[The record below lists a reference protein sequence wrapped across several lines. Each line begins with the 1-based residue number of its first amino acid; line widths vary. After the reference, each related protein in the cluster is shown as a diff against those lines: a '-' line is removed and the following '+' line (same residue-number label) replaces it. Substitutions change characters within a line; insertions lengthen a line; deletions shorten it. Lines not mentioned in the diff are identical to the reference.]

1 MAILSRQSIQVKIV
15 HLHKSF
21 IMRILIIH
29 TYYQTPGGEDTVFQQ
44 ELSLLSKDHQVRTL
58 TFQNKKGW
66 QGALQ
71 TFGSIWNIFAANR
84 LKKTIREFKPD
95 VIHLHNTHYAAG
107 PILLRTIAK
116 QGIPQ
121 VMTLHNFRLLC
132 PSATL
137 YHHNHLFLDSLKE
150 EFPWTAVKEKA
161 FNDSV
166 IKTFLLAFNYWFH
179 RKIGTW
185 QKVNRYINLS
195 SFAKSIFVDS
205 TLRVPAEKFEVK
217 ANFVFPST
225 LSIETTQPYFIYVGR
240 LSDEKGILNLIESVK
255 GKDLE
260 LRIIGGG
267 PLEEEVK
274 KRITD
279 QPNISY
285 LGFKPRAEILPLVAA
300 AQALIVPSICFEGMP
315 ITILEAYSVG
325 TPVLCSNLG
334 PLPEMIIPNKTGE
347 TFDPHNKDQ
356 IAACL
361 AKWLSK
367 KMDEKDEIRK
377 TCVAYYFSNF
387 TPEINENKL
396 LAVYKHAIEDK
407 KLNK

>member
-1 MAILSRQSIQVKIV
+1 
-15 HLHKSF
+15 
-21 IMRILIIH
+21 MRILIIH

-44 ELSLLSKDHQVRTL
+44 ESSLLAQGHQVSTL

-66 QGALQ
+66 RGALQ
-71 TFGSIWNIFAANR
+71 TLGSIWNIFAANR
-84 LKKTIREFKPD
+84 LKKAIREFKPD
-95 VIHLHNTHYAAG
+95 VVHLHNTHYAAG
-107 PILLRTIAK
+107 PILIRTIAK

-137 YHHNHLFLDSLKE
+137 YHHNHLFLDSLQE
-150 EFPWTAVKEKA
+150 EFPWTAIKEKA

-185 QKVNRYINLS
+185 HKVNRYINLS
-195 SFAKSIFVDS
+195 SFAKTIFVDS
-205 TLRVPAEKFEVK
+205 TLRVPANKFEVK

-225 LSIETTQPYFIYVGR
+225 LPTERPKPYFIYVGR
-240 LSDEKGILNLIESVK
+240 LSDEKGILNLIESL
-255 GKDLE
+255 KDKELE
-260 LRIIGGG
+260 LHIIGGG

-279 QPNISY
+279 HANIHY
-285 LGFKPRAEILPLVAA
+285 LGFKSRSEILPLVAA
-300 AQALIVPSICFEGMP
+300 AQALVVPSICFEGMP

-325 TPVLCSNLG
+325 TPVLSSNLG

-361 AKWLSK
+361 ARWNSK
-367 KMDEKDEIRK
+367 TMDEKDEIRK
-377 TCVAYYFSNF
+377 TCKAYYFSNF
-387 TPEINENKL
+387 TPELNESKL
-396 LAVYKHAIEDK
+396 LAVYNNAIEDK

>member
-1 MAILSRQSIQVKIV
+1 
-15 HLHKSF
+15 
-21 IMRILIIH
+21 MRILIIH
-29 TYYQTPGGEDTVFQQ
+29 TFYQNPGGEDTVFQQ
-44 ELSLLSKDHQVRTL
+44 EYSLLSQDHQVRTL

-66 QGALQ
+66 RGALQ
-71 TFGSIWNIFAANR
+71 TLSSIWNIFAANS
-84 LKKTIREFKPD
+84 LKKNIREFKPD

-107 PILLRTIAK
+107 PILIRTIAK

-161 FNDSV
+161 FNDSLL
-166 IKTFLLAFNYWFH
+166 KTFLLAFNYWFH

-195 SFAKSIFVDS
+195 SFAKSIFVS
-205 TLRVPAEKFEVK
+205 SALRIPAEKFAVK
-217 ANFVFPST
+217 PNFVFPTT
-225 LSIETTQPYFIYVGR
+225 LAPEVLCPYFIYVGR
-240 LSDEKGILNLIESVK
+240 LSDEKGILQLIESVK
-255 GKDLE
+255 GTGLE

-267 PLEEEVK
+267 PLEEEVVK
-274 KRITD
+274 SISGHS
-279 QPNISY
+279 NISY
-285 LGFKPRAEILPLVAA
+285 LGFKPRSEILPLVAS

-315 ITILEAYSVG
+315 ITILEAYSAG
-325 TPVLCSNLG
+325 TAVLCSNLG
-334 PLPEMIIPNKTGE
+334 PLPEMIIPNKTGQ
-347 TFDPHNKDQ
+347 TFDPHNKNE
-356 IAACL
+356 IVACL
-361 AKWLSK
+361 TQWNA
-367 KMDEKDEIRK
+367 MTREEKDEIRK

-387 TPEINENKL
+387 TPELNEGKL
-396 LAVYKHAIEDK
+396 LAIYNDAIEDK